1 MKVAINGFGR
11 IGRQILHI
19 MLKNKSKLEV
29 VAIND
34 LTDNKMLAHLFMFD
48 STYGRYPGTVEA
60 TGTDSIT
67 IDGKTIKIYAEADP
81 EKLPWGKLGVDLVL
95 ECTGKFC
102 KYEDAEKH
110 IKAGAKRI
118 LLSAPGKGDKKP
130 DATIVMGVNEEIF
143 DSKKHVVLSNASCTT
158 NCLAPIA
165 KVLNDEFGIVRGI
178 MTTIHSATNDQKILD
193 LPHKDYRRARSTLLS
208 MIPTSTGAAKAVGI
222 VIPSLAGK
230 LTGVSVRVPL
240 PTVSLVDL
248 TVELKKA
255 TTPEE
260 INAAFEKRAKQ
271 IPTIL
276 DVEKRELVSK
286 DFQMDSHSSIVDA
299 PSTMVLDGTMA
310 KIFAWYDNEWGYSCR
325 MVDLCEYIAKKS

>member
-1 MKVAINGFGR
+1 MKIAINGFGR

-34 LTDNKMLAHLFMFD
+34 LTDNKTLAHLFMFD

-60 TGTDSIT
+60 TGADSIT

-95 ECTGKFC
+95 ECTGRFC

-143 DSKKHVVLSNASCTT
+143 DAKKHVVLSNASCTT

-178 MTTIHSATNDQKILD
+178 MTTVHSATNDQKILD
-193 LPHKDYRRARSTLLS
+193 LPHKDLRRARSTLQS
-208 MIPTSTGAAKAVGI
+208 MIPTSTGAAKAVGL
-222 VIPSLAGK
+222 VIPDLKGK
-230 LTGVSVRVPL
+230 LTGISVRVPL

-255 TTPEE
+255 ATPEE
-260 INAAFEKRAKQ
+260 INAAFTKRAKK

-276 DVEKRELVSK
+276 EVETRELVSK

-299 PSTMVLDGTMA
+299 PSTMVLEGTMA
-310 KIFAWYDNEWGYSCR
+310 KVLAWYDNEWGYSCR
-325 MVDLCEYIAKKS
+325 MVDLCEYIAKHS

>member
-1 MKVAINGFGR
+1 MKIAINGFGR

-81 EKLPWGKLGVDLVL
+81 EKLPWGKLGVDLVF
-95 ECTGKFC
+95 ECTGRFC

-110 IKAGAKRI
+110 LKAGAKRI

-143 DSKKHVVLSNASCTT
+143 DPKKHFVLSNASCTT

-165 KVLNDEFGIVRGI
+165 KVLHDAFTIKRGI
-178 MTTIHSATNDQKILD
+178 MTTVHSATNDQKILD
-193 LPHKDYRRARSTLLS
+193 LPHKDYRRARSTLQS
-208 MIPTSTGAAKAVGI
+208 MIPTSTGAAKAVGL
-222 VIPSLAGK
+222 VIPALSGK

-248 TVELKKA
+248 TVELGKA
-255 TTPEE
+255 VTPEE

-276 DVEKRELVSK
+276 AVEKRELVSK

-299 PSTMVLDGTMA
+299 PSTMVMEGTMA
-310 KIFAWYDNEWGYSCR
+310 KVLSWYDNEWGYSCR
-325 MVDLCEYIAKKS
+325 MVDLAEYISKA